1 MIWTIIYMIPL
12 LLLITSV
19 IIMTVGIFRSIKQ
32 SDSIESSSVRR
43 EPGYFKKMTDFYERE
58 KNIYFP

>member
-12 LLLITSV
+12 LILITGV

-32 SDSIESSSVRR
+32 SNNIESSSVRR
-43 EPGYFKKMTDFYERE
+43 EAGYFKEMTDFYERE
-58 KNIYFP
+58 KNIHFP

>member
-1 MIWTIIYMIPL
+1 MIWTIIYKIPL
-12 LLLITSV
+12 LLLITRV

-32 SDSIESSSVRR
+32 SDSIESSPVRI
-43 EPGYFKKMTDFYERE
+43 EPGYFKEMTDFYERE

>member
-32 SDSIESSSVRR
+32 SDSIESSPVRI
-43 EPGYFKKMTDFYERE
+43 EPGYFKEMTDFYERE

>member
-32 SDSIESSSVRR
+32 SDSIESSPVRI
-43 EPGYFKKMTDFYERE
+43 EPGYFKEMTDVYER
-58 KNIYFP
+58 KKKI

>member
-32 SDSIESSSVRR
+32 SYSIESSPVRI
-43 EPGYFKKMTDFYERE
+43 EPGYFKEMTDFYERE

>member
-1 MIWTIIYMIPL
+1 MIWTIIYMIPM

-32 SDSIESSSVRR
+32 SDSIESSPVRI
-43 EPGYFKKMTDFYERE
+43 EPGYFKEMTDFYERE

>member
-12 LLLITSV
+12 LILITGV

-32 SDSIESSSVRR
+32 SDSIESSPVRI
-43 EPGYFKKMTDFYERE
+43 EPGYFKEMTDFYERE

>member
-12 LLLITSV
+12 LILITGV

-43 EPGYFKKMTDFYERE
+43 EAGSFKEMTDFYERE